1 MQTPSIMLVSL
12 TVTQSKE
19 AEFSRFYQ
27 QEFLPAVLDVV
38 PEFATV
44 RRYEA
49 FGDLAKEWNR
59 RRTLSLYEITSREEA
74 EAAFTGFARPRLA
87 EMVSRFGQWKE
98 TDFSDFTRVLFH
110 PVYEH
115 LRRPTD
121 GHFGNRPLIVLS
133 HEIKSDLL
141 GGFQKWLQE
150 KYLPRLMA
158 DVPTLVACRQYES
171 SGVTPSRHI
180 VILEC
185 QDQQS
190 LPATLND
197 MSAQFRC
204 DENEALNKWEDV
216 ALDFRDAVA
225 FKQTF
230 RFPG

>member
-1 MQTPSIMLVSL
+1 MYTPSIMLVSL
-12 TVTQSKE
+12 TVTQAKE

-27 QEFLPAVLDVV
+27 HEFLPAVLDAV
-38 PEFATV
+38 PEFSSV

-49 FGDLAKEWNR
+49 IGDLAKAFNR
-59 RRTLSLYEITSREEA
+59 RRTLSLYEIASRDGSES
-74 EAAFTGFARPRLA
+74 AFTGFARPRLA

-115 LRRPTD
+115 RRRPAD
-121 GHFGNRPLIVLS
+121 GHLGNRPLIVIS
-133 HEIKSDLL
+133 HEIKADLL
-141 GGFQKWLQE
+141 GGFQKWMHE

-171 SGVTPSRHI
+171 SGVTPARHV

-190 LPATLND
+190 LPGTLND
-197 MSAQFRC
+197 MSAHFRC

-216 ALDFRDAVA
+216 AVDFRDAVA

-230 RFPG
+230 RWPD